1 MKTKKT
7 LALGV
12 AVALAT
18 VMPGLASAHE
28 EECTTRD
35 QANEHIAWVKDAVD
49 SADYYRRGKLD
60 YDSRDEK
67 GMWTK
72 AMAAEA
78 YVAEHKY
85 ADAIGKLDD
94 IVTKVTGL
102 LDAPKQKID
111 EIGGEAILAAA
122 LDTIYCVGD
131 LQ

>member
-7 LALGV
+7 IVLGA
-12 AVALAT
+12 AVALAA
-18 VMPGLASAHE
+18 VMPGLAGAHE
-28 EECTTRD
+28 DKCMNRD
-35 QANEHIAWVKDAVD
+35 QANEHIGWVKDAVD
-49 SADYYRRGKLD
+49 SADYYRRGRLD
-60 YDSRDEK
+60 TNSRDEQ

-78 YVAEHKY
+78 YIAEHKY

-111 EIGGEAILAAA
+111 EIGGEAILAQAMDA
-122 LDTIYCVGD
+122 IYCVRD